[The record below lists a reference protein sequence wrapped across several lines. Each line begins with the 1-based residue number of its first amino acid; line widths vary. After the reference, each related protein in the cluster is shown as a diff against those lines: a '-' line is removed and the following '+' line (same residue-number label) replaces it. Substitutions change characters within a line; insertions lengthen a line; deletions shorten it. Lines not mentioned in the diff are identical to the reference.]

1 MDFLL
6 KRNLFSNFEPVKQYV
21 MKRIII
27 LSFIIVT
34 FFTCCKNDSRTYV
47 YLAQIDSLLTK
58 EENDAALERLMTMDV
73 NKITDNEDRA
83 YYYLLRT
90 ETFYRLQLPT
100 YSNTAINASIKY
112 YRQSSDRRNLARALY
127 YKGMMASENSNASEA
142 IKYVKEAETI
152 AERTNN
158 STLQNYIYANLAS
171 INSRIGNNQTAL
183 SYAKK
188 SLHLSKERGDKSM
201 ICLSFERISNAFA
214 ELEQHDSTLFYA
226 IKAIPYIKYLTKEE
240 KVSALANVAS
250 SYFNQGHMD
259 KAEHY
264 IRQSLAVEPTA
275 YAYYILGSIY
285 LEQGKGAQA
294 EALWGKAISTGSPE
308 VRAEAMLW
316 MADLKKGGGQY
327 REATELM
334 AKAEAL
340 SDSISRAKETEGTLR
355 LQAAMEHAEAE
366 RNAEGRLTAAAIL
379 AVAIAAVL
387 ATLAVYLRRKANM
400 TKHRLAEMQELTDK
414 YGQEISRL
422 SLSKAENEKRISSL
436 NRKMETLRSR
446 RAAIIG
452 RGRQRYEEIKGGG
465 TVAGWRK
472 EDYEAAIEYYRTVN
486 PEAVDR
492 IENRHKRL
500 TPYNTFCLL
509 LPHIGIADDD
519 IPHAMNMSVGAAR
532 TMKYRLKGDDAA
544 QA

>member
-1 MDFLL
+1 
-6 KRNLFSNFEPVKQYV
+6 

-27 LSFIIVT
+27 LLFVT
-34 FFTCCKNDSRTYV
+34 VTCFTCCKNDSRTYV

-73 NKITDNEDRA
+73 NKITDDEDKA

-100 YSNTAINASIKY
+100 YSDTAINASIKY

-127 YKGMMASENSNASEA
+127 YKGMMASENGKSKEA
-142 IKYVKEAETI
+142 VRYVKEAEII
-152 AERTNN
+152 AEKAKDKA
-158 STLQNYIYANLAS
+158 LLNYIYINLS
-171 INSRIGNNQTAL
+171 FINSRIGNNQTAL
-183 SYAKK
+183 QYAKS
-188 SLHLSKERGDKSM
+188 SLNIAEERKDKGM
-201 ICLSFERISNAFA
+201 ICLSFEKISSAFTGI
-214 ELEQHDSTLFYA
+214 ERHDSALFYA

-366 RNAEGRLTAAAIL
+366 RNTEGRLTAAAIL

-387 ATLAVYLRRKANM
+387 ATLAIYLRRKANL
-400 TKHRLAEMQELTDK
+400 TKRRLAEMQELTDK

-422 SLSKAENEKRISSL
+422 SCSKAENEKRINSL
-436 NRKMETLRSR
+436 NHKIETLRSR

-472 EDYEAAIEYYRTVN
+472 EDYEAAIEYCRTVN
-486 PEAVDR
+486 PEAVNR

-500 TPYNTFCLL
+500 TPYNTFFLL

-532 TMKYRLKGDDAA
+532 TMRYRLKDDDAA